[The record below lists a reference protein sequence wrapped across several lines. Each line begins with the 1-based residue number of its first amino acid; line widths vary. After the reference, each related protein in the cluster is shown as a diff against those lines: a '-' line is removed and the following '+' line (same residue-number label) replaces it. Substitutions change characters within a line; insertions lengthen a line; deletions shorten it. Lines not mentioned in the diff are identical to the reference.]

1 MSPEGITQSAE
12 SERIERL
19 RVILEQEQG
28 RPVPYSEALEVG
40 ESLISFYEVL
50 ADDTEPA
57 NQEQLVL
64 SGA

>member
-1 MSPEGITQSAE
+1 MSPESNTQSSE

-50 ADDTEPA
+50 ADDTEST
-57 NQEQLVL
+57 NQERLVL
-64 SGA
+64 SGV

>member
-1 MSPEGITQSAE
+1 MISEGNTQSSE

-19 RVILEQEQG
+19 RMILEQEQG
-28 RPVPYSEALEVG
+28 RPVTYGEALEVG

-50 ADDTEPA
+50 ADDTEPT
-57 NQEQLVL
+57 NQGQLVL